1 MVKKLNWILLSDLK
15 FTDAFYIFIGK
26 CIRIRH
32 IDLSENILILD
43 MTECETILVRF

>member
-15 FTDAFYIFIGK
+15 FTDAFYISIGK

-32 IDLSENILILD
+32 IDLSKKYLD
-43 MTECETILVRF
+43 IGHDGVYNEF